1 MYILKYKEILQSKI
15 CLILDLYKKM
25 DKQLI
30 NTIIK
35 GKFDVI
41 FNNSSIEGEFMI
53 KADEKFS
60 SIILNPFLYHS
71 NPKNQ

>member
-1 MYILKYKEILQSKI
+1 
-15 CLILDLYKKM
+15 M

-35 GKFDVI
+35 GKFDVT

-53 KADEKFS
+53 KADEIFS

-71 NPKNQ
+71 NPKSQ

>member
-35 GKFDVI
+35 GKFDVT

-53 KADEKFS
+53 KADEIFS
-60 SIILNPFLYHS
+60 SIILNPFLYLWLL
-71 NPKNQ
+71 

>member
-35 GKFDVI
+35 GKFDVT

-53 KADEKFS
+53 KADEIFS
-60 SIILNPFLYHS
+60 SIILKPFLYHS

>member
-1 MYILKYKEILQSKI
+1 
-15 CLILDLYKKM
+15 M

-35 GKFDVI
+35 GKFDVT